1 MSAPLPFQQ
10 RFLAIIIP
18 TPAQYAIAFVT
29 SSVMLVLAHSKG
41 ILEMMEINSDAVNAV
56 NNQFHAFF
64 DGWLQSPIISQIAV
78 MAFWAAVGLVA
89 YLICWAG
96 YNALIEARNEVT
108 LKTAYTNRG
117 PGSNSVRNLGIK
129 AVAAGALLAN
139 LALLQVGIMYW
150 FNLFGRFST
159 EQSYMSVVWAL
170 LAVFGM
176 AAQLYLVLACIQLT
190 FTPWYRAEAFTEAS

>member
-18 TPAQYAIAFVT
+18 TPAQYAIAFVA

-96 YNALIEARNEVT
+96 YNALIEARNA
-108 LKTAYTNRG
+108 L
-117 PGSNSVRNLGIK
+117 PGFS
-129 AVAAGALLAN
+129 AVVGSEQAL
-139 LALLQVGIMYW
+139 
-150 FNLFGRFST
+150 R
-159 EQSYMSVVWAL
+159 
-170 LAVFGM
+170 
-176 AAQLYLVLACIQLT
+176 
-190 FTPWYRAEAFTEAS
+190 

>member
-1 MSAPLPFQQ
+1 MSTPLSFQN

-18 TPAQYAIAFVT
+18 TPVQYAVAFIA
-29 SSVMLVLAHSKG
+29 SCIMLVLAHSKG
-41 ILEMMEINSDAVNAV
+41 ILQMLDINSEAVTAV

-64 DGWLQSPIISQIAV
+64 DSWLQSPLVSQLAV
-78 MAFWAAVGLVA
+78 MAFWAGVGLVA

-117 PGSNSVRNLGIK
+117 ATANPLKPLGIK
-129 AVAAGALLAN
+129 TVAAAALLAN
-139 LALLQVGIMYW
+139 LALLQVGIMFW

-159 EQSYMSVVWAL
+159 EQSYMSVIWAL

-190 FTPWYRAEAFTEAS
+190 FTPWYRAEAFTNGS

>member
-1 MSAPLPFQQ
+1 MSAPLSFQN

-18 TPAQYAIAFVT
+18 TPVQYAVAFIV
-29 SSVMLVLAHSKG
+29 SCIMLVFAHSKG
-41 ILEMMEINSDAVNAV
+41 ILEMLDINSEAITSV
-56 NNQFHAFF
+56 NNQFHAMF
-64 DGWLQSPIISQIAV
+64 DSWLQSPIISQLAV

-89 YLICWAG
+89 YLVCWAA

-117 PGSNSVRNLGIK
+117 GNTNPAKTLGIK

-139 LALLQVGIMYW
+139 LALLQVGIMFW

-159 EQSYMSVVWAL
+159 EQSYLSVVWAL
-170 LAVFGM
+170 VAVFGL
-176 AAQLYLVLACIQLT
+176 AAQLYLVLACVQLT
-190 FTPWYRAEAFTEAS
+190 FTPWYRAEAFTNGS